1 LTKELSGGTLHVAP
15 ALSPDGSLIAYLSER
30 NFYFVDFYL
39 ADGRTGKVI
48 RKLAKSVFD
57 ANYETFRYLSSSAA
71 WSPDSRFLVFAA
83 KAKARDDIVIFD
95 VDKGRA
101 ARRIKV
107 DLNGVTSPVFS
118 PDGSQ
123 IVFSGQDGGI
133 SDLFIVNLDGTGYR
147 A

>member
-1 LTKELSGGTLHVAP
+1 VTKELSGGTLHVAP

-57 ANYETFRYLSSSAA
+57 ANYETFRYLSSSAS

-95 VDKGRA
+95 VNKGRA
-101 ARRIKV
+101 ARRIRS
-107 DLNGVTSPVFS
+107 TSTGHEPGLQS
-118 PDGSQ
+118 DGSQ

-133 SDLFIVNLDGTGYR
+133 SDLFIVNLDGTGT
-147 A
+147 AA